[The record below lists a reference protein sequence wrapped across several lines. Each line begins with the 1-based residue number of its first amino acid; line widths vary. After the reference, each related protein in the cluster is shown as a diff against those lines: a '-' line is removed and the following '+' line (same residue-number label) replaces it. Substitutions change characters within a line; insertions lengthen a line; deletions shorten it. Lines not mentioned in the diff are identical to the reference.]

1 MTLSKLLF
9 RVTVISAFLFVG
21 CQKDIGKNEQRSSS
35 QSSSS
40 MSEATK
46 KKLTAIKAS
55 LPKDYADRIKLNAP
69 ILIQTHP
76 EYREIVTRILNDV
89 KATQCN
95 PNTDLSVWLDDQ
107 LSDWNSDV
115 IFYALITGMLDF
127 PTYDALLF
135 ENSSANQ
142 YFGLDREYTQT
153 LTKTFKDLKRFWNI
167 ESQSMVMVAM
177 HGNMLLDRDRV
188 IRIDMVLYG
197 DNESKAENWADLI
210 LQLLDIFPQ
219 YRNGDHPIFTFN
231 SFAQPGF
238 NFPPYGMIPDKIVI
252 GDGVL
257 EGYSA
262 IGYGDVASQAVL
274 AHEYGHQV
282 QFQLGLFS
290 NGSPASTRKM
300 ELMAD
305 AFSAYYL
312 SHARGAS
319 MQWKRVQQFL
329 SVFFNIGDC
338 QFSSSGHHGTP
349 LQRMAAAEWAYHLAD
364 DAQKQGHILTAQEFV
379 SLFNKA
385 LPSILAQ

>member
-142 YFGLDREYTQT
+142 YFGLDGEYTQR

-167 ESQSMVMVAM
+167 ESQSMVM
-177 HGNMLLDRDRV
+177 
-188 IRIDMVLYG
+188 
-197 DNESKAENWADLI
+197 
-210 LQLLDIFPQ
+210 
-219 YRNGDHPIFTFN
+219 
-231 SFAQPGF
+231 
-238 NFPPYGMIPDKIVI
+238 
-252 GDGVL
+252 
-257 EGYSA
+257 
-262 IGYGDVASQAVL
+262 
-274 AHEYGHQV
+274 
-282 QFQLGLFS
+282 
-290 NGSPASTRKM
+290 
-300 ELMAD
+300 
-305 AFSAYYL
+305 
-312 SHARGAS
+312 
-319 MQWKRVQQFL
+319 
-329 SVFFNIGDC
+329 
-338 QFSSSGHHGTP
+338 
-349 LQRMAAAEWAYHLAD
+349 
-364 DAQKQGHILTAQEFV
+364 
-379 SLFNKA
+379 
-385 LPSILAQ
+385 